1 MKDEIKI
8 AVSQNMTIADL
19 DEKTTDLHRAFKI
32 MIADVND
39 QELLLKMKQKVN
51 RSIILFLYKVICR
64 ILS

>member
-19 DEKTTDLHRAFKI
+19 DEKTTDLHRAFNI